1 MASPRPSRLLWRSG
15 QLGDVEVVAD
25 LQFCLSR
32 LWESNPR
39 PTHYEGA
46 RQHLIRPIPATIAA
60 RTLAPRAET
69 ALVDSSSHHDP
80 HHVGGDPPPVDESD
94 HRVSLAVVAG
104 VRLQG
109 TDAASSGS
117 TGDYV
122 HAAGPTTRLE
132 PHRLTLFR
140 VTNDV
145 TPSPLPLATGCQLSG
160 IADSAANRGPRY
172 PAAAISPAV
181 TIAPARS
188 APAAPRGSTAAP
200 YQSRRA
206 RGCALPG

>member
-1 MASPRPSRLLWRSG
+1 MLVMASPRPSRLLWRSG

-80 HHVGGDPPPVDESD
+80 HHVGGDPTPFDESD
-94 HRVSLAVVAG
+94 HRVSFALAG

-109 TDAASSGS
+109 TDAASSGPS
-117 TGDYV
+117 GDYV

-145 TPSPLPLATGCQLSG
+145 TPSRCPWRQGVSSRA
-160 IADSAANRGPRY
+160 
-172 PAAAISPAV
+172 SPTLRPTEVRV
-181 TIAPARS
+181 TRPQRS
-188 APAAPRGSTAAP
+188 HRP
-200 YQSRRA
+200 
-206 RGCALPG
+206 